1 VFRILAALLLSA
13 GLIAASSV
21 RIPVS
26 PPAANPFGIFYGKSF
41 ANLEDYSHP
50 GALLIAGNC
59 NRYDPR
65 FQAARARGA
74 ELLAY
79 LNPMEVYD
87 VIPCKLNVGFY
98 MGGRQNVPLWPYPA
112 YGMRVNYKN
121 TRMADIRVGS
131 PWVDHVV
138 EYIAQLMR
146 EGKVD
151 GVFLDNTGAKLWGN
165 LSKWS
170 TWEQPER
177 DAWTAGSIDLVRR
190 LDEKRRQIN
199 PRFLI
204 VTNGFWDRGDERGF
218 AGEQYVDG
226 VMLEHSRFDEWHK
239 RYAGRAFS
247 DLGHRRVLVI
257 ARNAEDAQLWARLPG
272 VTHVSDQEKYEA
284 PNKPPVPFSG
294 RDGANADR

>member
-1 VFRILAALLLSA
+1 MLRVVAVLLISA
-13 GLIAASSV
+13 GLIAASPV
-21 RIPVS
+21 RVPTS
-26 PPAANPFGIFYGKSF
+26 APLANSFGIFYGKSF
-41 ANLEDYSHP
+41 TNLEDYSHP

-79 LNPMEVYD
+79 LNPIEVYN

-98 MGGRQNVPLWPYPA
+98 MGGRHNVPLWPYPA
-112 YGMRVNYKN
+112 YGTRSNYKN

-138 EYIAQLMR
+138 DYIAQLMR

-151 GVFLDNTGAKLWGN
+151 GVFLDNTSAKLWGN

-170 TWEQPER
+170 TWEQSER

-204 VTNGFWDRGDERGF
+204 VTNGFWDRGDKMGF

-239 RYAGRAFS
+239 RYAGRNFS
-247 DLGHRRVLVI
+247 NLGHRRVLVI
-257 ARNAEDAQLWARLPG
+257 ARDAEDAQLWARWPG
-272 VTHVSDQEKYEA
+272 VTHVSDQDKYDS
-284 PNKPPVPFSG
+284 PNKPPVPFSIPGGTNAG
-294 RDGANADR
+294 R